1 MGKNMRIRGKSN
13 KRKIEKQMKKMAK
26 KRDYEIL

>member
-13 KRKIEKQMKKMAK
+13 KRKIEKQMKKLAK
-26 KRDYEIL
+26 KKRL